1 MLTTN
6 GYPNMTTISSF
17 NYSHTV
23 GFLAN
28 QGRGFNN
35 PVDVALDSQGVLYV
49 LNRAGPE
56 VAIRLPYK
64 RVVRCTVD
72 EEYLGEFGTGGTGDG
87 QFWWPSSVA
96 FDSEDRLYVADE
108 ALQRVSVFTKSGELL
123 GQWGEHGSRDGQI
136 DRPSA
141 MVFDSEDNLY
151 LTDSLSNRV
160 QKFTKDG
167 KFLGKWGEQG
177 DGPGQFN
184 MPWGIAMDKAGN
196 VYVSDWRNDRVQKFD
211 PSGRFL
217 DQWGSCGDGEGQ
229 FNRPSGLAVDPDGNI
244 YVCDW
249 GNERVQ
255 VLSPSGQVLACFRGD
270 SVTSTWATAY
280 FEANPD
286 EGSAR
291 LAADLEPHVA
301 PRSDIQRETSANV
314 EKLLWGPTSVKL
326 DSQGRIYIVDSLR
339 HRLQIYRRGA

>member
-1 MLTTN
+1 MTATT
-6 GYPNMTTISSF
+6 TFT
-17 NYSHTV
+17 YSHTV

-35 PVDVALDSQGVLYV
+35 PVDVALDSQGILYV

-56 VAIRLPYK
+56 TALRMPYK
-64 RVVRCTVD
+64 RVVMCTVD
-72 EEYLGEFGTGGTGDG
+72 EDYLGELGTGGTGDG
-87 QFWWPSSVA
+87 EFWWPSALA
-96 FDSEDRLYVADE
+96 FDSDDRLYVADE
-108 ALQRVSVFTKSGELL
+108 ALQRVSIFTKSGELL
-123 GQWGEHGSRDGQI
+123 GQWGEQGPRDGQL

-141 MVFDSEDNLY
+141 MVFDSEDNIY
-151 LTDSLSNRV
+151 LTDSLNHRV
-160 QKFTKDG
+160 QKFGKDG
-167 KFLGKWGEQG
+167 AFLGNWGEEG

-184 MPWGIAMDKAGN
+184 MPWGIALDGN
-196 VYVSDWRNDRVQKFD
+196 GDVYVSDWRNDRVQKFD
-211 PSGRFL
+211 PSGRYL
-217 DQWGSCGDGEGQ
+217 AQWGSSGDGEGQ
-229 FNRPSGLAVDPDGNI
+229 FKRPSGLTVDPDGNI

-286 EGSAR
+286 EGAAR
-291 LAADLEPHVA
+291 LAADLEPEVN
-301 PRSDIQRETSANV
+301 PRSDRHRETSANV

-326 DSQGRIYIVDSLR
+326 DGQGRIYIVDSLR
-339 HRLQIYRRGA
+339 HRLQIYRRGS

>member
-1 MLTTN
+1 MLTPN
-6 GYPNMTTISSF
+6 GYPNMTKTTSF
-17 NYSHTV
+17 NYSHTI

-64 RVVRCTVD
+64 RVVTCTVD

-108 ALQRVSVFTKSGELL
+108 ALQRVSIFSKSGELL

-141 MVFDSEDNLY
+141 MVIDSEDNLY
-151 LTDSLSNRV
+151 LADSLNNRV

-167 KFLGKWGEQG
+167 QFLGKWGEEG

-184 MPWGIAMDKAGN
+184 MPWGIALDSDGD

-211 PSGRFL
+211 PSGRYL
-217 DQWGSCGDGEGQ
+217 DQWGSSGDAEGQ
-229 FNRPSGLAVDPDGNI
+229 FNRPSGIAVDPDGNI

-255 VLSPSGQVLACFRGD
+255 VLSPSGQVLDSFRGD

-286 EGSAR
+286 EGAAR
-291 LAADLEPHVA
+291 LAADLEPQVS

-326 DSQGRIYIVDSLR
+326 DDQGRIYIVDSLR
-339 HRLQIYRRGA
+339 HRLQIYQRGS